1 VLTAIDETT
10 ARPFSGV
17 RLRGELQGRFRW
29 RVGRYKVIYVIDD
42 RPKSVVFLDVG
53 HGKSIYEA

>member
-1 VLTAIDETT
+1 MLAAVDEIT

-29 RVGRYKVIYVIDD
+29 RVGRYRVIYVIDD
-42 RPKSVVFLDVG
+42 KPKLVVFLDVG
-53 HGKSIYEA
+53 HRESVYET